1 MKGIRDGFEEWLYVS
16 DEELLCSRGLDASPK
31 GAGRGIGGGGRGMS
45 VRPDNDCD
53 RGCSKGGRGG
63 DCMVYRGGSTPVD
76 EEDEEAAG
84 AGVEDD
90 CCMALACHW
99 CSEECRERG
108 YNTEEADR

>member
-1 MKGIRDGFEEWLYVS
+1 MKGIRDGFEEWLYVR
-16 DEELLCSRGLDASPK
+16 DEGLLCSRGLNAFPK

-53 RGCSKGGRGG
+53 RGCSKGVRGG

-84 AGVEDD
+84 AEVEDD
-90 CCMALACHW
+90 CCMALACQW

-108 YNTEEADR
+108 YNTEEAD